1 MFANVFQD
9 VEAFRRVIQEYQKW
23 AAELFPTGLN
33 ILDFARTTENE
44 LSGESKREALL
55 NYRVEHL
62 RREGVFK
69 TKEEEERLKKA
80 EENRAKAIEKR
91 RLKAM
96 EVSLCSN
103 MFILYEYMCMYYV
116 CGPACGCV
124 RMPGLCS
131 ASIPENT
138 CFG

>member
-1 MFANVFQD
+1 M
-9 VEAFRRVIQEYQKW
+9 
-23 AAELFPTGLN
+23 N

-91 RLKAM
+91 RLRAM
-96 EVSLCSN
+96 EVSLFSN
-103 MFILYEYMCMYYV
+103 MFILYEYMCMYYVCVPACMYYV